1 LEAKSVSTSTKATP
15 AEVFSRVIQEG
26 FNEGKLASLSEIVAP
41 DLIENQVGANPGVD
55 GLRALITSLR
65 DPFPDLRLEIESTV
79 TEGDVFWAR
88 IRARGTNT
96 GPLRGTPPS
105 GRSMDITVIDIA
117 RVVNGRLVEHWGVAD
132 RLTMLTQ
139 MGISIGHQPS

>member
-1 LEAKSVSTSTKATP
+1 VTP

-26 FNEGKLASLSEIVAP
+26 FNDGMLDGLSEIVAP
-41 DLIENQVGANPGVD
+41 DLIENQVGADPGID

-65 DPFPDLRLEIESTV
+65 GPFPDLRLEIQATV
-79 TEGDVFWAR
+79 TDGDVVWAR

-96 GPLRGTPPS
+96 GPLRGRPAS
-105 GRSMDITVIDIA
+105 GRPMDITVIDIA

-132 RLTMLTQ
+132 RLTMLQQ
-139 MGISIGHQPS
+139 MGIAVGQAPS